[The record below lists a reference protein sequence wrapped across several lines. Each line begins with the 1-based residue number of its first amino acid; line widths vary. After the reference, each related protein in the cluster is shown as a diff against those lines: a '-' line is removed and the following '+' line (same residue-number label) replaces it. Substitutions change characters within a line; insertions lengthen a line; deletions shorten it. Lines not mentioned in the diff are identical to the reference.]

1 MPLVDYS
8 SSSSDDRDSPPQ
20 TKKRKTSSSTSSP
33 LPPLPAA
40 FHDLYAATVRTTP
53 HDDPAFHQGR
63 RRLHP
68 HVAGHWPSH
77 VYVEWHPTAA
87 QHALLTRLV
96 ADVQQQALSSSPSSL
111 TSLTSFLTSD
121 LATPLPLHISL
132 SRPLVLR
139 TEDKDA
145 FLNEIT
151 DALLRASSS
160 SFDVAVHDLSWFRN
174 PGGHRSFLVLRV
186 RSSSSSSEV
195 VASSSSTTST
205 KDGGAPAAQGNP
217 PLATNPELTTL
228 LTWCNYVVAQYG
240 QSRLYSQKRQRQP
253 SIENAVTAEAAPR
266 DAHTG
271 ENVQPVTKDDEE
283 DDDHGDH
290 GDDDEGAIDPDAFH
304 VSIAWSFVKPTPAL
318 QERTAAVFQQAEFQ
332 RGILGVGGGGGIKIP
347 VDSVK
352 VKIGNM
358 VTSIALADSATTGT
372 RATLATATATTR
384 RGLFGI

>member
-8 SSSSDDRDSPPQ
+8 SSSSDDRESAPAK
-20 TKKRKTSSSTSSP
+20 KKRKTSSSSP

-53 HDDPAFHQGR
+53 HDDPSLHQGR

-96 ADVQQQALSSSPSSL
+96 ADVQASLSSSSS
-111 TSLTSFLTSD
+111 SSPLTSFLTSD

-145 FLNEIT
+145 FLNQIT
-151 DALLRASSS
+151 DALLRGLGNNKRS
-160 SFDVAVHDLSWFRN
+160 SFDVAVHDLSWFRT

-186 RSSSSSSEV
+186 RSSSEIV
-195 VASSSSTTST
+195 
-205 KDGGAPAAQGNP
+205 KDGGALTAQGNP
-217 PLATNPELTTL
+217 LLATNPELTAL
-228 LTWCNYVVAQYG
+228 LTRCNHVVAQYG
-240 QSRLYSQKRQRQP
+240 QSPLYSRRRRRQP
-253 SIENAVTAEAAPR
+253 SNENAVTSEAAPR
-266 DAHTG
+266 DADTRT
-271 ENVQPVTKDDEE
+271 NVQPGTKEEAEE
-283 DDDHGDH
+283 DDGDDHGDDH
-290 GDDDEGAIDPDAFH
+290 EGAIDPDAFH
-304 VSIAWSFVKPTPAL
+304 VSIAWSFAKPSPAL
-318 QERTAAVFQQAEFQ
+318 QERTAAVFQNAEFQ
-332 RGILGVGGGGGIKIP
+332 RGILGVGDHGQGGGGGIKIP

-352 VKIGNM
+352 VKIGNV
-358 VTSIALADSATTGT
+358 VTSVALADNATTGA
-372 RATLATATATTR
+372 RATPATSTTR

>member
-8 SSSSDDRDSPPQ
+8 SSSSDDRESAPAK
-20 TKKRKTSSSTSSP
+20 KKRKTSSSSP

-53 HDDPAFHQGR
+53 HDDPSLHQGR

-96 ADVQQQALSSSPSSL
+96 ADVQASLSSSSS
-111 TSLTSFLTSD
+111 SSPLTSFLTSD

-145 FLNEIT
+145 FLNQIT

-160 SFDVAVHDLSWFRN
+160 FDVAMHDLSWFRN

-186 RSSSSSSEV
+186 RSSSSSEV
-195 VASSSSTTST
+195 AASSSSATST

-217 PLATNPELTTL
+217 PLATNPELTAL
-228 LTWCNYVVAQYG
+228 LTRCNHVVAQYG
-240 QSRLYSQKRQRQP
+240 QSPLYSRRRRRQP
-253 SIENAVTAEAAPR
+253 SNENAVTSEAAPR
-266 DAHTG
+266 DADTRT
-271 ENVQPVTKDDEE
+271 NVQPGTKEEAEEE
-283 DDDHGDH
+283 DDGDDHGDDH
-290 GDDDEGAIDPDAFH
+290 EGAIDPDAFH
-304 VSIAWSFVKPTPAL
+304 VSIAWSFAKPTPAL
-318 QERTAAVFQQAEFQ
+318 QERTAAVFQKAEFQ
-332 RGILGVGGGGGIKIP
+332 RGILGVGDHGQGGGDGIKIP

-352 VKIGNM
+352 VKIGNV
-358 VTSIALADSATTGT
+358 VTSVALADNATTGA
-372 RATLATATATTR
+372 RATPATSTTR